1 MGKHRKKIDEEQALE
16 VTSDVETPDESTK
29 ETSSSSQELNQTES
43 HISLSALEEDL
54 LTALLGQ
61 ELYGLQLCQA
71 IQDSSEGRQVLKI
84 GSLYPSLHRLE
95 RKGFVI
101 SRMEDK
107 GSGTRGG
114 NRRKYYRITGIG
126 ARALTHKQDMR
137 KRLAGWKPAHA

>member
-1 MGKHRKKIDEEQALE
+1 MRKHRKKIGEEQALE
-16 VTSDVETPDESTK
+16 TTSDVEIPDELIRK
-29 ETSSSSQELNQTES
+29 TSSSSQELEQSEV
-43 HISLSALEEDL
+43 HVSLSALEEDL

-71 IQDSSEGRQVLKI
+71 IQDSSQGRQVLKI

-95 RKGFVI
+95 RKGFVT

-107 GSGTRGG
+107 GSGSRGG

-126 ARALTHKQDMR
+126 AKALTYKQDMR
-137 KRLAGWKPAHA
+137 IRLSDWKPALA